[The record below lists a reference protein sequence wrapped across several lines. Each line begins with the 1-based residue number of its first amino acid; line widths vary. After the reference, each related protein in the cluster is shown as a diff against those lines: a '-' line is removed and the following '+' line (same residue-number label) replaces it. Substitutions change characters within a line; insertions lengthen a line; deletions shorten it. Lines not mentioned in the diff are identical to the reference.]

1 MAMQYR
7 SLKDYLAAVKRRF
20 FIDPEAAVSAEVIYS
35 EQDRVDDINT
45 CREEIAADLL
55 CSATRS
61 SFVTVAGT
69 QVYDL
74 TTMASRLIQ
83 VDNVY
88 YGTTGLTRNII
99 RKDDQYGR
107 SLTDNATPEYYYVD
121 EAQHYIHL
129 MPPPPAAA
137 TVYVYHYQIP
147 SKLTGLATTETVI
160 PVQYRHI
167 PELYALWRG
176 YEKVPGA
183 ASKTMY
189 YLKRYEDEMKQ
200 AKGKVKNG
208 QLRGARKRIRFLG
221 YGVRNTSDWE

>member
-1 MAMQYR
+1 MSIQYR
-7 SLKDYLAAVKRRF
+7 SINDYLAAVKRRF
-20 FIDPEAAVSAEVIYS
+20 YVDPALFSNSELIYS
-35 EQDRVDDINT
+35 EKDRIDDINT
-45 CREEIAADLL
+45 AREEIASDLL

-61 SFVTVAGT
+61 SFVTIAGT

-74 TTMASRLIQ
+74 TAMNSKLIQ

-99 RKDDQYGR
+99 RKDDQWGR
-107 SLTDNATPEYYYVD
+107 SLADNATPEYYYVD

-129 MPPPPAAA
+129 MPPPPVAA
-137 TVYVYHYQIP
+137 TVYVYNYQIP
-147 SKLTGLATTETVI
+147 SKLTGVATTETVI
-160 PVQYRHI
+160 PIQHRHI

-176 YEKVPGA
+176 YERVPGA

-189 YLKRYEDEMKQ
+189 YMKRYETELAQ

-221 YGVRNTSDWE
+221 YGIRNTSDWK